1 MTRLRVVAMGRPV
14 ESMTARSEAIGVIA
28 DAVFNAPPTARPI
41 TAEQLDALEAAA
53 PYVAARVRE
62 LDVEVGREGRCVGT
76 DAESYFPAYNV
87 DPGRVEGLAEE
98 RAEARW
104 LCHDCPVLGQCLA
117 RDYLHSGGKVGDI
130 WGVAAGLG
138 ARDRRALL
146 PHWVTLTQRLTA
158 PPAAP
163 VDQTPAVAS

>member
-1 MTRLRVVAMGRPV
+1 MA
-14 ESMTARSEAIGVIA
+14 ARSEAIGVIA
-28 DAVFNAPPTARPI
+28 DAVFSAPASARPI
-41 TAEQLDALEAAA
+41 TADQLDALEAAA
-53 PYVAARVRE
+53 PYVGVAVRE
-62 LDVEVGREGRCVGT
+62 LDIEVERAGRCVGT
-76 DAESYFPAYNV
+76 DPEAYY
-87 DPGRVEGLAEE
+87 PIYREEPHRTEGLLEE

-146 PHWVTLTQRLTA
+146 PHWVTLTQRLATRS
-158 PPAAP
+158 AAAA
-163 VDQTPAVAS
+163 DETPVAS